1 MVTKANRARQTT
13 VRKKVEIK
21 TTSTYLDKAIDLIKW
36 VDSPFK
42 LVMVIILASLLFIGY
57 LTYDSKQV
65 LLNAIVSHDKLPQ
78 LKDRDD
84 ILPTANALR
93 SDLEATTV
101 VVHKVNIVTNTK
113 ITVLAMNEK
122 GIDKS
127 LDGVNSSLFSADA
140 SRNAAM
146 ITMLNGEVHCDKL
159 VVSGKTSEWE
169 SKQGAT
175 FVCRG
180 SIPPPIGEF
189 AGYVAVGFKTEPADL
204 VAVRSRINFASIEM
218 AK

>member
-13 VRKKVEIK
+13 VRKRVEIK
-21 TTSTYLDKAIDLIKW
+21 TTSNYLDKAIDLIKW

-65 LLNAIVSHDKLPQ
+65 LLNAIVNHDKLPQ
-78 LKDRDD
+78 LKDRDE

-146 ITMLNGEVHCDKL
+146 ITMLNGEIHCDKL

>member
-13 VRKKVEIK
+13 VRKRVEIK
-21 TTSTYLDKAIDLIKW
+21 TTSNYLDKAIDLIKW

-42 LVMVIILASLLFIGY
+42 LGMVIVLASLFFIGY

-146 ITMLNGEVHCDKL
+146 ITMLNGEVYCDKL

-175 FVCRG
+175 FICRG

>member
-42 LVMVIILASLLFIGY
+42 LGMVIVLASLFFIGY

-65 LLNAIVSHDKLPQ
+65 LLNAIVNHDKLPQ
-78 LKDRDD
+78 LKDRDNL
-84 ILPTANALR
+84 LPTANALR
-93 SDLEATTV
+93 SDLDAMTV
-101 VVHKVNIVTNTK
+101 IVHKVNIVTNTR

-127 LDGVNSSLFSADA
+127 LDGVTSSLFSADA
-140 SRNAAM
+140 SRNSSI
-146 ITMLNGEVHCDKL
+146 ITMLNGEVYCDKL

-169 SKQGAT
+169 TKNGVT
-175 FVCRG
+175 FICRG

-189 AGYVAVGFKTEPADL
+189 AGYVSVGFKTEPADL
-204 VAVRSRINFASIEM
+204 VAVRARINFASLEM

>member
-13 VRKKVEIK
+13 VRKRVEIK
-21 TTSTYLDKAIDLIKW
+21 TTSNYLDKAIDLIKW

-42 LVMVIILASLLFIGY
+42 LGMVIVLASLFFIGY

-140 SRNAAM
+140 NRNAAM

-175 FVCRG
+175 FICRG

>member
-1 MVTKANRARQTT
+1 MTTKANRARTAP
-13 VRKKVEIK
+13 RKKSEIK
-21 TTSTYLDKAIDLIKW
+21 TASTYLDKAIDLIKW

-65 LLNAIVSHDKLPQ
+65 LLNAIVTQDKLPQ
-78 LKDRDD
+78 LKDRDNL
-84 ILPTANALR
+84 LPTANALR
-93 SDLEATTV
+93 SDLDAMTV
-101 VVHKVNIVTNTK
+101 IVHKVNIVTNTR
-113 ITVLAMNEK
+113 ITVLAMNDK

-127 LDGVNSSLFSADA
+127 LDGVTSSLFSADA
-140 SRNAAM
+140 SRNSSI
-146 ITMLNGEVHCDKL
+146 ITMLNGEVYCDKL

-169 SKQGAT
+169 TKNGVT
-175 FVCRG
+175 FICRG

-189 AGYVAVGFKTEPADL
+189 AGYVSVGFKTEPADL
-204 VAVRSRINFASIEM
+204 VAVRSRINFASLEM

>member
-1 MVTKANRARQTT
+1 MTTKANRARTAP
-13 VRKKVEIK
+13 RKKSEIK
-21 TTSTYLDKAIDLIKW
+21 TASTYLDKAIDLIKW

-65 LLNAIVSHDKLPQ
+65 LLNAIVTQDKLPQ
-78 LKDRDD
+78 LKDRDNL
-84 ILPTANALR
+84 LPTANALR

-101 VVHKVNIVTNTK
+101 VVHKVNIVTNTR

-127 LDGVNSSLFSADA
+127 LDGITSSLFSADA
-140 SRNAAM
+140 GRNAAM
-146 ITMLNGEVHCDKL
+146 ITMLNGEVYCDKL
-159 VVSGKTSEWE
+159 IVSSKTSEWE

>member
-13 VRKKVEIK
+13 VRKRVEIK

-42 LVMVIILASLLFIGY
+42 LGMVIVLASLFFIGY

-78 LKDRDD
+78 LKDRDNL
-84 ILPTANALR
+84 LPTANSLR
-93 SDLEATTV
+93 SDLDAMTV
-101 VVHKVNIVTNTK
+101 IVHKVNIVTNTR

-127 LDGVNSSLFSADA
+127 LDGVTSSLFSADA
-140 SRNAAM
+140 SRNSSL
-146 ITMLNGEVHCDKL
+146 ITMLNGEVYCDKL

-169 SKQGAT
+169 TKNGVT
-175 FVCRG
+175 FICRG

-189 AGYVAVGFKTEPADL
+189 AGYVSVGFKTEPADL

>member
-13 VRKKVEIK
+13 VRKRVEIK

-42 LVMVIILASLLFIGY
+42 LGMVIVLASLFFIGY

-78 LKDRDD
+78 LKDRDNL
-84 ILPTANALR
+84 LPTANSLR
-93 SDLEATTV
+93 SDLDAMTV
-101 VVHKVNIVTNTK
+101 IVHKVNIVTNTR

-127 LDGVNSSLFSADA
+127 LDGVTSSLFSADA
-140 SRNAAM
+140 SRNSSI
-146 ITMLNGEVHCDKL
+146 ITMLNGEVYCDKL

-169 SKQGAT
+169 TKNGVT
-175 FVCRG
+175 FICRG

-189 AGYVAVGFKTEPADL
+189 AGYVSVGFKTEPADL